1 MPFADLITK
10 NLLIDFTDSIREDLT
25 KGEKFDKIPIKTLEL

>member
-10 NLLIDFTDSIREDLT
+10 ILLIDFTDSIREALT
-25 KGEKFDKIPIKTLEL
+25 NGEKFDKIPIKTLEL